1 LSPKIGD
8 RVCYVSHFGGYSE
21 RNIVPADI
29 TIPVPNGL
37 SDEVVAGVM
46 LKGMTVQYL
55 LTQTYKVTNKT
66 KILIHAAAGGVGLIA
81 CQWAKHLG
89 ATVIGTVGSEEKAAI
104 AKQNGCDY
112 PIVYSKEDFVPIV
125 MDITKGKKLPVV
137 YDSVGKDTLINSM
150 DCLKPRGLLVSY
162 GNASG
167 APPMIDVLTLMQKGS
182 IFLTRPNLAHYIL
195 DRKSI
200 LKMSEDL
207 FSVVINNA
215 VKISIDQLYDIEK
228 VNKAHE
234 DIENRIT
241 TGSTVLKF

>member
-1 LSPKIGD
+1 MKT
-8 RVCYVSHFGGYSE
+8 RY
-21 RNIVPADI
+21 
-29 TIPVPNGL
+29 
-37 SDEVVAGVM
+37 
-46 LKGMTVQYL
+46 LK
-55 LTQTYKVTNKT
+55 NKT
-66 KILIHAAAGGVGLIA
+66 HLEKNFSYSKEMEHEACGVGLIA

-125 MDITKGKKLPVV
+125 LDITKGKKLPVV

-200 LKMSEDL
+200 LKMSQDL

-215 VKISIDQLYDIEK
+215 VKISIDQLYDIEI

-234 DIENRIT
+234 DIESRKT
-241 TGSTVLKF
+241 TGSSVLKF

>member
-1 LSPKIGD
+1 
-8 RVCYVSHFGGYSE
+8 
-21 RNIVPADI
+21 
-29 TIPVPNGL
+29 
-37 SDEVVAGVM
+37 
-46 LKGMTVQYL
+46 
-55 LTQTYKVTNKT
+55 
-66 KILIHAAAGGVGLIA
+66 
-81 CQWAKHLG
+81 
-89 ATVIGTVGSEEKAAI
+89 
-104 AKQNGCDY
+104 
-112 PIVYSKEDFVPIV
+112 
-125 MDITKGKKLPVV
+125 
-137 YDSVGKDTLINSM
+137 
-150 DCLKPRGLLVSY
+150 
-162 GNASG
+162 
-167 APPMIDVLTLMQKGS
+167 MIDVLTLMQKGS